1 MNPEYAIENGKPI
14 NISKLKNIKL
24 ISEEDYAKAHQ
35 NLPIL
40 THDIAININN
50 SILLLFRN
58 NVPEK
63 AGYWV
68 VGGRVNRGISLTE
81 SIKKKVMEE
90 CDLDVNHIIPLG
102 YSRTFFETDPFGH
115 GKGTDTLNLMFY
127 AEGNGKIQLDSLH
140 SKHFL
145 ISKEKFETE
154 WKQKLHPCV
163 QEILEKAF
171 KLIN

>member
-1 MNPEYAIENGKPI
+1 MNSEYAIENGKPI
-14 NISKLKNIKL
+14 SLKKLQPNFLMPKK
-24 ISEEDYAKAHQ
+24 DYAKAHQ

-40 THDIAININN
+40 THDIAINVNN
-50 SILLLFRN
+50 SILLLFRD

-81 SIKKKVMEE
+81 SIKKKVKEE
-90 CDLDVNHIIPLG
+90 CDLNVNNIIPLG

-127 AEGNGKIQLDSLH
+127 AEGKGQIKLDPLH
-140 SKHFL
+140 SKTLL
-145 ISKEKFETE
+145 IT
-154 WKQKLHPCV
+154 KQNYNLYKPSLHPAV
-163 QEILEKAF
+163 QEILEKALQ
-171 KLIN
+171 LIN